1 MMNGEP
7 ACIRGRDL
15 CVKGQR
21 CSAGIFRR
29 LGREN
34 WRSRQYQQRIK
45 DLQILQLIISCL
57 IGEISYA
64 RNTLPEAFSRISEK
78 VASPFQEYLQS
89 VAKRLKEQ
97 TGEAFVRILKE
108 QEQTVRQKTSLREE
122 DWDLFLQT
130 LGHLGYLDAKMQIQL
145 LESGRTELAMREEK
159 LQHQLPEQ
167 KRVWQSLGILGGAF
181 LVVILI

>member
-1 MMNGEP
+1 MLKVSG
-7 ACIRGRDL
+7 AL
-15 CVKGQR
+15 LVFF
-21 CSAGIFRR
+21 AGW
-29 LGREN
+29 GMGN

-64 RNTLPEAFSRISEK
+64 ISEK
-78 VASPFQEYLQS
+78 VASPFREYLQS

-97 TGEAFVRILKE
+97 TGETFVRILKE
-108 QEQTVRQKTSLREE
+108 QEQTVREKTSLREE

-145 LESGRTELAMREEK
+145 LESGKTELAMREEK
-159 LQHQLPEQ
+159 LRHQLPEQ